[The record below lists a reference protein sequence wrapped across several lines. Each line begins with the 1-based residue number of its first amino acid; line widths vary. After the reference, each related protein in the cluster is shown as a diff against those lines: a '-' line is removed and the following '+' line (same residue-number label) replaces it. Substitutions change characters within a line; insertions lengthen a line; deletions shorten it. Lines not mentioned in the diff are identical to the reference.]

1 MCWATGWKRGTML
14 LSQLPFW
21 GGACGLGVAQTLL
34 CRRWI
39 QTARGQFPA
48 LTHHKERLS
57 SGVSVI
63 CKLGTITLPA

>member
-1 MCWATGWKRGTML
+1 MLGYRLEERDNAPFTVALLGW
-14 LSQLPFW
+14 
-21 GGACGLGVAQTLL
+21 GLRVGCSTDTV

-48 LTHHKERLS
+48 LTHHKVRLS